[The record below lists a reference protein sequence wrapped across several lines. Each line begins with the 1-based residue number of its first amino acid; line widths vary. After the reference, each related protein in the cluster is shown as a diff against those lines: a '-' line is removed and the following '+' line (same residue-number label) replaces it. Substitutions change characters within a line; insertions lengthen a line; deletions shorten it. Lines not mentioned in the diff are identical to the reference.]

1 LDRVELPQSLEQRA
15 DYDVVGVVTSVAFVG
30 SVFGNLVFSAFLLT
44 LQLAEDRRLR
54 DLKERTTKARRLR
67 YLLSDEEVTLKALKP
82 LNTLLPQL
90 HPHTENEGLI
100 PRAGPFHIFLSH
112 NWQHGQSAMR
122 IVKVR
127 LLELLPDAQVFLDV
141 CELSSNARL
150 CGSVDC

>member
-100 PRAGPFHIFLSH
+100 LVRGPFT
-112 NWQHGQSAMR
+112 
-122 IVKVR
+122 
-127 LLELLPDAQVFLDV
+127 
-141 CELSSNARL
+141 SSCRTTGNTANPP
-150 CGSVDC
+150 CAS